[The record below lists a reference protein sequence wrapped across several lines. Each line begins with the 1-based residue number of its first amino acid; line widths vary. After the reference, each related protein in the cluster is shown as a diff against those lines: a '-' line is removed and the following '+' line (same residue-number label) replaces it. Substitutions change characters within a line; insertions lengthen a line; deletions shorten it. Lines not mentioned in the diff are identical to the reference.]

1 MAMLALG
8 ALASLSS
15 CGGESANQNGARGNS
30 NAGANAN
37 RVASTILNSNAQAAN
52 TNTASANANTA
63 AASAQGEVTLPS
75 GLKYIDIKQGT
86 GPVPTPGQMVAV
98 HYTGWLENGTKFD
111 SSLDKGQP
119 YTFAIVTGSVIRGWH
134 EGIKTMKEGGKRKLI
149 IPPQLAYGAR
159 GYPPII
165 PPNAT
170 LIFDVELVDVK

>member
-1 MAMLALG
+1 ML
-8 ALASLSS
+8 ALASLTS

-30 NAGANAN
+30 NVGANAN
-37 RVASTILNSNAQAAN
+37 RAASAVLNSNVQVVN
-52 TNTASANANTA
+52 SNTASANANTS

-75 GLKYIDIKQGT
+75 GLKYIDVKQGT

-111 SSLDKGQP
+111 SSLDRGQP

-159 GYPPII
+159 GYPPVI

-170 LIFDVELVDVK
+170 LIFDIELVDVK